1 MNRIFRLFVFG
12 SILVYITAR
21 LTRRTGAPAHTD
33 DSFGVSPSMTEPPE
47 FAGISEVDPEGL
59 SGFGEG
65 IDAEAVRDAHAQPA
79 LLREKLA
86 RPGKNLP

>member
-1 MNRIFRLFVFG
+1 MNGIFKVFVIG
-12 SILVYITAR
+12 SILAYVAAR

-33 DSFGVSPSMTEPPE
+33 DSFGVSPSLTEAPE

-65 IDAEAVRDAHAQPA
+65 IDLEAVRNAHAQPA